1 MEASLPDVIAAL
13 DGQPPWA
20 GLLLVAAVAALENL
34 FPVLPADVVV
44 LAAAVL
50 AASAGGDPV
59 LLGVVAGI
67 SNAAGAFGIYWVVRR
82 QGPRFLGSRL
92 GRMVLRPT
100 HLRLLRR
107 VAERHGWWAVGAA
120 RALPGIRSMVPVVAG
135 LGGVRALPVML
146 PTLAIS
152 SLWYGTIAWL
162 GGRAGADLSATLG
175 LLSRVGGALTL
186 LALAGAA
193 AVLWAWWR
201 FRREAEVPSEAAG
214 GPQSPASSPPPTGS
228 PSDPSSP
235 R

>member
-13 DGQPPWA
+13 DGLPPWA
-20 GLLLVAAVAALENL
+20 GVIVVAAVAALENL

-67 SNAAGAFGIYWVVRR
+67 SNAAGAFGIFWVVRR

-92 GRMVLRPT
+92 GRMVLRPS

-107 VAERHGWWAVGAA
+107 VAARHGWWAVGAA

-135 LGGVRALPVML
+135 LGGVRVLPVML
-146 PTLAIS
+146 PTLTIS

-162 GGRAGADLSATLG
+162 GGRAGADLTATLG
-175 LLSRVGGALTL
+175 LLSRVGGALAL
-186 LALAGAA
+186 LAVAGAGV
-193 AVLWAWWR
+193 VLWAWWR
-201 FRREAEVPSEAAG
+201 FRREGEVPAEGVAD
-214 GPQSPASSPPPTGS
+214 PQSVAPLPPPSGS